1 MLRHFEEKNDP
12 SCLKSLLSDLNWPPS
27 SLLFKVVPPS
37 FERGPV
43 LLANLIRGGEWVT
56 SAMDM
61 PFKPKHG
68 TVSQVFNICNW
79 LSYFYQWYPPFDSF
93 RLNSKSLTPF
103 SEHSLFLTF
112 LSEISPL
119 PMSIFFLRRLG
130 LFVLFLSIP
139 FLGFTQTLNR
149 SVAVLLRCF
158 VFSFLVTILQLA
170 SRIRGRR
177 PFFYDFL

>member
-12 SCLKSLLSDLNWPPS
+12 SCLKSPLSDINWPPS

-43 LLANLIRGGEWVT
+43 LLANLIRGGEGVT
-56 SAMDM
+56 SAMDR
-61 PFKPKHG
+61 PFKPKYG
-68 TVSQVFNICNW
+68 TVSQVFNVCNW
-79 LSYFYQWYPPFDSF
+79 LSYFYQWYPPFWLFSSQLQITHSSFLGALSLSHFSF
-93 RLNSKSLTPF
+93 RNFTTSSVDLLPSPSGLVRLVSQHSFSWFHPNAQPF
-103 SEHSLFLTF
+103 
-112 LSEISPL
+112 
-119 PMSIFFLRRLG
+119 G
-130 LFVLFLSIP
+130 
-139 FLGFTQTLNR
+139 
-149 SVAVLLRCF
+149 C